1 VEENLKIQDFKIILE
16 EKFNINKEYIILMNK
31 NNDFIYEKTI
41 KENKVND
48 EEILILINT
57 EEEKEEFF
65 HKCCNIL
72 YKKKIYVQQKQFFFV
87 NYVKKNIVQI
97 VMNFI

>member
-1 VEENLKIQDFKIILE
+1 MKIDNFKKILE

-41 KENKVND
+41 KENKIND

-57 EEEKEEFF
+57 EEKKEKKEEEVI
-65 HKCCNIL
+65 HYCG
-72 YKKKIYVQQKQFFFV
+72 
-87 NYVKKNIVQI
+87 KKNY
-97 VMNFI
+97 